1 MKSLLLAVGLALTC
15 ASHAVAQGTTT
26 FRGTVRDSATG
37 RAVSGA
43 IVELVGPARRHV
55 VRTDEVGE
63 FQVDAV
69 VLGDYRMVVRR
80 IGFAPLARELSVMS
94 GMKPRELV
102 LSPVAQALREV
113 RVRGEGTG
121 VFGQVG
127 RAEDLAPI
135 PGAVV
140 QVAGTRDSVIAD
152 SAGVYYVPVKTPGRY
167 MVRVRAPGF
176 AEEMFI
182 VDVKRNQ
189 VADGS
194 RLLDAGSARHIPA
207 VLWQDFDQRMSWRT
221 RGGAALLAGSD
232 VRRAGTSIT
241 GALKAS
247 GQIVASGLRLGSTVC
262 VFVNGQPSPQY
273 ILDAIPP
280 DEINAIE
287 AYSGRGGAVPLLAAS
302 WPRGM
307 RCSET
312 GERTTA
318 AGGQINY
325 LVIWTK

>member
-1 MKSLLLAVGLALTC
+1 MLAAGRALTC
-15 ASHAVAQGTTT
+15 ASHAVAQGTTSL
-26 FRGTVRDSATG
+26 RGTVRDSAT
-37 RAVSGA
+37 RQPVSGA
-43 IVELVGPARRHV
+43 IVEFAGPARRHV
-55 VRTDEVGE
+55 VRSDEVGE
-63 FQVDAV
+63 FQVDGVA
-69 VLGDYRMVVRR
+69 LADYRMVVRR
-80 IGFAPLARELSVMS
+80 IGYAPLTREVSVMS
-94 GMKPRELV
+94 GMKPLELV
-102 LSPVAQALREV
+102 LSPVPQSLREV
-113 RVRGEGTG
+113 RVRGEGSG
-121 VFGQVG
+121 IFGQIG

-140 QVAGTRDSVIAD
+140 QVAGTRDSVVAD

-176 AEEMFI
+176 AEEMFL

-189 VADGS
+189 VSDGS
-194 RLLDAGSARHIPA
+194 RLLDAGEARHIPA

-241 GALKAS
+241 AALKAS
-247 GQIVASGLRLGSTVC
+247 GQMVASGLRLGSTVC
-262 VFVNGQPSPQY
+262 VFVNGQPSPSY
-273 ILDAIPP
+273 PVDAIRPE
-280 DEINAIE
+280 EITAIE

-312 GERTTA
+312 GERSA
-318 AGGQINY
+318 GGGGQINY
-325 LVIWTK
+325 LVIWTR